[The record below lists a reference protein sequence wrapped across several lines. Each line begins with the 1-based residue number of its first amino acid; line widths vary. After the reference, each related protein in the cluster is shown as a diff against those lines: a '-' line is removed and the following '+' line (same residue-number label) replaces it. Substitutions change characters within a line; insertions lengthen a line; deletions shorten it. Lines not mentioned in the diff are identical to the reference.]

1 MEKYIYEIEGQ
12 KSFYNSYLKRI
23 NNTLTMEDVLSDNND
38 GVINGNL
45 IEFKLT
51 INDLN
56 STLFQAIKYLS
67 SMRLKGKSIPKN
79 IVLIS
84 LNENKAYVY
93 ESYNYLDSIE
103 TIYIGSS
110 SKNNSV
116 FQSLKSPLE
125 LNLNNA
131 IEVEE
136 LITQLSHIKPNCF
149 LV

>member
-67 SMRLKGKSIPKN
+67 SMRLKGKSIPN
-79 IVLIS
+79 RDFTRMFPPIS
-84 LNENKAYVY
+84 QI
-93 ESYNYLDSIE
+93 S
-103 TIYIGSS
+103 
-110 SKNNSV
+110 
-116 FQSLKSPLE
+116 F
-125 LNLNNA
+125 
-131 IEVEE
+131 
-136 LITQLSHIKPNCF
+136 HMF
-149 LV
+149 H